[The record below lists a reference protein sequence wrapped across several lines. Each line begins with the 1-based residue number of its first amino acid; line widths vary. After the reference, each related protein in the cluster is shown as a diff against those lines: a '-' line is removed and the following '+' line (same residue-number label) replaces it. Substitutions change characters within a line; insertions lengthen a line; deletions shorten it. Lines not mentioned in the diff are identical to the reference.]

1 MLGEGLSGKFIW
13 GNLLLYLSMITENFV
28 PDIEKVFPIGNLEK
42 ILCLLS
48 HEGPI
53 LTAFFKSSTLP
64 CTVCK
69 SGRSRSIKYLKPRER
84 LECCCS
90 SSFQRAKP
98 VCVNFLNSSIKTNPT
113 FLDERIFLWCLR
125 GRPGWQ

>member
-53 LTAFFKSSTLP
+53 LTAFFYK
-64 CTVCK
+64 
-69 SGRSRSIKYLKPRER
+69 
-84 LECCCS
+84 
-90 SSFQRAKP
+90 
-98 VCVNFLNSSIKTNPT
+98 
-113 FLDERIFLWCLR
+113 
-125 GRPGWQ
+125 

>member
-28 PDIEKVFPIGNLEK
+28 PDIEKVFQIGNLEK

-53 LTAFFKSSTLP
+53 LTAFFYK
-64 CTVCK
+64 
-69 SGRSRSIKYLKPRER
+69 
-84 LECCCS
+84 
-90 SSFQRAKP
+90 
-98 VCVNFLNSSIKTNPT
+98 
-113 FLDERIFLWCLR
+113 
-125 GRPGWQ
+125 